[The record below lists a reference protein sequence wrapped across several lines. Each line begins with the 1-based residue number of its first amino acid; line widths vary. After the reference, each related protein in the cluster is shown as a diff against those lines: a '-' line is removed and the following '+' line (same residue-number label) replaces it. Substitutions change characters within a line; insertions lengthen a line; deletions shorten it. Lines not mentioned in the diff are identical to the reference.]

1 MDTNIDALRPVDR
14 WAATWLCG
22 LSGLAILFWGVW
34 IGASSFSEPPQL
46 ALVGYEAP
54 WRKQS
59 SSRFVVAIGR
69 DRQRNDIVLHDRKA
83 STEHLIL
90 ERRGGKGRRWAQIIN
105 RTPDRRITL
114 RRASPLA
121 PPQEINRR
129 PLRDGDTLLLPW
141 PNDPLRALE
150 RQRQDRCSP
159 SLLLQTLQLK
169 DIPSFAKGRFSSFL
183 VREHRA
189 PLRIMHQ
196 QPHLS
201 TTQQGR
207 PLGRWLMHHQRYE
220 LPQATGF
227 QWLEYRQAQWL
238 LFSRTQQTW
247 QPLQSPITWGKPPR
261 TLSLQRRPHLQTAP
275 LYTLQ
280 HAQSACA
287 FPLAHDALPGGL
299 EIGKLARLFFQ
310 HKRLFLQHLGQSNE
324 PIQVIPRN
332 SSPLQLGA
340 GVLRDGDHLSLGQ
353 IRYRVILREDSVR
366 LIADAQPTSRSL
378 IPFFAHFPSETLP
391 ARKLLHSKR
400 ALLVSGG
407 EGDDPRADRWLLHTS
422 LIPRSTASVQGS
434 PQRPILRLT
443 PHPKGYTVTP
453 LEETTLYRTDLQGDP
468 LPHTNANP
476 PKPPPNS
483 SNPPPSRSDLNDPH
497 TSPSRS
503 DLGDPRNAQPT
514 PPSDALG
521 TSDAQPITQATT
533 LPLGPTLYR
542 ARGLYLRLFQPS
554 YQALAV
560 RIALLWVIFG
570 LAMIFLLFWLL
581 QNGHLRWSPVPS
593 DALLRTLPTDDPR
606 RRAWL
611 KERPRPSLLQSIRL
625 RLLSLPI
632 LLLLPLA
639 LFLNG
644 LGLYVLASLSLAS
657 LGLNHSDFLYRQVLW
672 SLVGILLFLLALIA
686 SPQSFRFRRDTAPPP
701 PPLVPEVTKPSVY
714 PWGLIAAGA
723 ISLIVCVA
731 FLRAWLWLPVLV
743 LYVYGRILQ
752 QAWLQSEPTSPQRQ
766 ALYAFFAT
774 LSLLALVPLLG
785 LIAPPLV
792 HNRFFL
798 KVPFVG
804 TIKLSDAAILTAIV
818 FFAYSL
824 GPDLFALRLIRARR
838 RFAPPKTSAPPES
851 SIAQQRNERLGGALR
866 VAALYLLLLGSIAL
880 LYTIQGD
887 LGPGLILTLCFSLF
901 LLFSF
906 MAPGPDRLT
915 TLGNFLRIGVVF
927 AGIGLFVLLP
937 EIIAWLAPD
946 LAAQQ
951 SEIRKVQE
959 RLSLWRQPW
968 RFLVGEQILQ
978 NIWALAAYKGTF
990 QWFNNLHSDFVF
1002 TAVVRVLSPT
1012 WGLFVIAA
1020 MCFFPLAA
1028 LATARLHWLPI
1039 LPNEDDATLDQKRQ
1053 HTTRTLIL
1061 LFGGIYLFAQHF
1073 IHIGSVLRLTPMTGV
1088 TLPWISSGGT
1098 SLVVCYLVIALIYRQ
1113 LRLP

>member
-1 MDTNIDALRPVDR
+1 MDR

-34 IGASSFSEPPQL
+34 IGFSSFSEPPQI

-59 SSRFVVAIGR
+59 SQRFLVSIGR

-90 ERRGGKGRRWAQIIN
+90 ERRGTKGRWWAQIIN
-105 RTPDRRITL
+105 RSPDRRITL
-114 RRASPLA
+114 RRASALA
-121 PPQEINRR
+121 PPSDINRR
-129 PLRDGDTLLLPW
+129 QIRDGDTLLLPW
-141 PNDPLRALE
+141 PSDPLRALE

-169 DIPSFAKGRFSSFL
+169 EIHSFAKGRFSSFL
-183 VREHRA
+183 FREHRA
-189 PLRIMHQ
+189 PLRLMHQ
-196 QPHLS
+196 QPRLS
-201 TTQQGR
+201 THHQGH
-207 PLGRWLMHHQRYE
+207 PLQRWLMPHQRYE
-220 LPQATGF
+220 LPLATGF

-238 LFSRTQQTW
+238 LFSRTQQIWLPFQT
-247 QPLQSPITWGKPPR
+247 PISWGTPPR
-261 TLSLQRRPHLQTAP
+261 TLALKRRPQLLTSP
-275 LYTLQ
+275 RYTLQ
-280 HAQSACA
+280 HAQTACA
-287 FPLAHDALPGGL
+287 FELAHDALPGGL

-310 HKRLFLQHLGQSNE
+310 HKRLFLQHLGQSDE
-324 PIQVIPRN
+324 PIQVVPRN
-332 SSPLQLGA
+332 GTPLRLGA
-340 GVLRDGDHLSLGQ
+340 GILHDGDHLSLGQ

-366 LIADAQPTSRSL
+366 LLADSQPTSRSL
-378 IPFFAHFPSETLP
+378 IPFFAYFPSETLP
-391 ARKLLHSKR
+391 ARKLLNSQR
-400 ALLVSGG
+400 PLLVSGG

-422 LIPRSTASVQGS
+422 LIPRPTSAIQGS
-434 PQRPILRLT
+434 PQRPILRIDPT
-443 PHPKGYTVTP
+443 PKPYTVTP
-453 LEETTLYRTDLQGDP
+453 LEETTLYRTDAQGDP
-468 LPHTNANP
+468 LPLPAPQTTTT
-476 PKPPPNS
+476 
-483 SNPPPSRSDLNDPH
+483 R
-497 TSPSRS
+497 T
-503 DLGDPRNAQPT
+503 
-514 PPSDALG
+514 
-521 TSDAQPITQATT
+521 DAQSTPLSPTITQATA
-533 LPLGPTLYR
+533 LPLGPALYR

-554 YQALAV
+554 YQPLAQ

-570 LAMIFLLFWLL
+570 LSMIFLLFWLL
-581 QNGHLRWSPVPS
+581 QNGHLRWSPLPS
-593 DALLRTLPTDDPR
+593 DALLRTLPSDDPR

-611 KERPRPSLLQSIRL
+611 RERPRPSLLQSIRL

-657 LGLNHSDFLYRQVLW
+657 LGLNHNDFLYRQVLW
-672 SLVGILLFLLALIA
+672 SLVGLLLFLLALLA
-686 SPQSFRFRRDTAPPP
+686 SPRSLRFRRKTAPPP
-701 PPLVPEVTKPSVY
+701 APLVPDFSKPSVY
-714 PWGLIAAGA
+714 PWGWIAVSLV
-723 ISLIVCVA
+723 SLIVCFA
-731 FLRAWLWLPVLV
+731 FLRAWLWLPVFV
-743 LYVYGRILQ
+743 LYAYGRILQ
-752 QAWLQSEPTSPQRQ
+752 QAWQQSEPHSPQRQ

-774 LSLLALVPLLG
+774 LALLALVPLLG

-798 KVPFVG
+798 KVPIIG

-824 GPDLFALRLIRARR
+824 GPDIFALRLIRARR
-838 RFAPPKTSAPPES
+838 RGAPDRTSAPPETS
-851 SIAQQRNERLGGALR
+851 LAQQRSERLGGALR

-880 LYTIQGD
+880 LYTLQGD

-906 MAPGPDRLT
+906 LAPGPDRLT

-937 EIIAWLAPD
+937 ELVAWLAPD

-968 RFLVGEQILQ
+968 RFLVGEQILH
-978 NIWALAAYKGTF
+978 NIWALASYKGTF

-1002 TAVVRVLSPT
+1002 TAVVRVLSPA

-1020 MCFFPLAA
+1020 MGFFPLAT

-1039 LPNEDDATLDQKRQ
+1039 LPDDDDALLALKRLQ
-1053 HTTRTLIL
+1053 TTRLLVL

-1113 LRLP
+1113 LRLS